1 MFDWSRLHL
10 IDCPINKSISAPKNF
25 RGKKWHKIK
34 QVFSRRVVFP
44 MRRFPDASFSRRVI
58 FPTRRFPDAS
68 FSRRFVF
75 PTCHFPG
82 ASFSWRVVIVR
93 IIFEAFYFFASSQT
107 FLILSIGLFVKWSFL
122 KQAISATHHFG

>member
-44 MRRFPDASFSRRVI
+44 TCRFPDASFSRRVI
-58 FPTRRFPDAS
+58 F
-68 FSRRFVF
+68 
-75 PTCHFPG
+75 
-82 ASFSWRVVIVR
+82 VR
-93 IIFEAFYFFASSQT
+93 IIFEDFYFFASGQT

-122 KQAISATHHFG
+122 KQAISAIHHFG